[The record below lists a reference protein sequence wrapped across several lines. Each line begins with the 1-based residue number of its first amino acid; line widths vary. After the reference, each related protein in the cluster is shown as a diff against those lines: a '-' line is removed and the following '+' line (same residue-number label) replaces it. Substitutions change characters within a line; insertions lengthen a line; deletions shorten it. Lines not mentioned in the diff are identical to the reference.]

1 MVVMSQKSS
10 MSIFECTTDKYSCK
24 SFNQKYF
31 LGKTAFEKISLSL
44 SIYRKMVGS
53 IPLTH
58 DMLFH
63 RLLGGKKLLLFTSEL
78 ASQYV
83 HTMFYIGRLKSR
95 SPKKSTT
102 PLLPFFTPSD
112 FWGILCPALKQLVF
126 LNRNILFELIEANI
140 LFELIEANVMMQIS
154 AQGDDDSDEDVVI
167 CKLITNFFMITLG
180 KRNSVKVIL
189 EVSADHCGS
198 LVN

>member
-1 MVVMSQKSS
+1 MG
-10 MSIFECTTDKYSCK
+10 D
-24 SFNQKYF
+24 
-31 LGKTAFEKISLSL
+31 
-44 SIYRKMVGS
+44 
-53 IPLTH
+53 
-58 DMLFH
+58 
-63 RLLGGKKLLLFTSEL
+63 
-78 ASQYV
+78 
-83 HTMFYIGRLKSR
+83 
-95 SPKKSTT
+95 
-102 PLLPFFTPSD
+102 
-112 FWGILCPALKQLVF
+112 LCPALKQLVF
-126 LNRNILFELIEANI
+126 LNRNI

>member
-1 MVVMSQKSS
+1 M
-10 MSIFECTTDKYSCK
+10 F
-24 SFNQKYF
+24 
-31 LGKTAFEKISLSL
+31 G
-44 SIYRKMVGS
+44 G

-63 RLLGGKKLLLFTSEL
+63 RLLGGKNFLLFTSEL
-78 ASQYV
+78 ANRYV

-95 SPKKSTT
+95 SPEKSTT
-102 PLLPFFTPSD
+102 PLFPFFTPAD

-140 LFELIEANVMMQIS
+140 LFELIEANVMIQIS

-167 CKLITNFFMITLG
+167 CKLITIFFY
-180 KRNSVKVIL
+180 
-189 EVSADHCGS
+189 
-198 LVN
+198 

>member
-1 MVVMSQKSS
+1 MVVMSQKS

-31 LGKTAFEKISLSL
+31 LGKTVFEKISLSL

-53 IPLTH
+53 VPLTH
-58 DMLFH
+58 DILFH
-63 RLLGGKKLLLFTSEL
+63 WLLGGKKFLLFTSEL
-78 ASQYV
+78 ATRYV

-102 PLLPFFTPSD
+102 P

-126 LNRNILFELIEANI
+126 LNRNILFELIEAN
-140 LFELIEANVMMQIS
+140 VMIQIS

-167 CKLITNFFMITLG
+167 CKLITNFFY
-180 KRNSVKVIL
+180 
-189 EVSADHCGS
+189 
-198 LVN
+198 